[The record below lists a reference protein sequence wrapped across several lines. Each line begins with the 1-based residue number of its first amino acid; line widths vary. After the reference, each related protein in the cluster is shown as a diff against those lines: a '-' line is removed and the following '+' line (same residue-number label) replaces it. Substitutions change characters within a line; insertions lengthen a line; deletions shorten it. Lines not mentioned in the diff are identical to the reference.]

1 MEILAPM
8 LGMITLTGLMV
19 VVLYAT
25 RAPLIIK
32 FWGNAQGARHSEDLR
47 PQLPDRLRYV
57 TDNYNH
63 LFEQPVLF
71 YAVVVYIFFLTTQT
85 VLRPVGLGIRWLASD
100 PLDHPSHQQQRF
112 LASDGLW
119 IIESMPGCNDYSRAI
134 GSILERFC

>member
-47 PQLPDRLRYV
+47 PQLPYRLRYV

-71 YAVVVYIFFLTTQT
+71 YAVVVYIFLSNHSDSLHVQ
-85 VLRPVGLGIRWLASD
+85 LAWGYVGLRVIHSIIHLTSNNVSWRATVFGLSSLCLVAMIIRELLAV
-100 PLDHPSHQQQRF
+100 F
-112 LASDGLW
+112 
-119 IIESMPGCNDYSRAI
+119 
-134 GSILERFC
+134 